1 MGLRKALAQPASESS
16 EAGFFMCNH
25 NRQNHHDGRHV
36 HPANHNDQGDH
47 NENDRVNHDYVN
59 HRTHNFDNTMK
70 GIFQA

>member
-1 MGLRKALAQPASESS
+1 
-16 EAGFFMCNH
+16 MCNH
-25 NRQNHHDGRHV
+25 NRQKHHDGRHV